1 MKQLEDVLLN
11 NSPKR
16 EYDDDILQSW
26 NILHDQKSVY
36 SSYVSHQKSIYGDG
50 LRAI

>member
-1 MKQLEDVLLN
+1 MKQLEDILLN

-16 EYDDDILQSW
+16 EYDDDIVQSW
-26 NILHDQKSVY
+26 KILHDPKSVY
-36 SSYVSHQKSIYGDG
+36 SPYVSHQKSIYGND